1 MAFMI
6 ESNLYGSHCMFC
18 NKKIS
23 KIFKGNALLY
33 DNMFSFL
40 QEYTKENN
48 CRTTIHFLSRLWK
61 FIYTAFFEIRHAHYT
76 ETLHRNIR
84 NQKIYAINMC
94 RNKRILPSHIFLK
107 WSYKFVVHYF
117 SRLFA

>member
-61 FIYTAFFEIRHAHYT
+61 FIYTAFFEIRHAHYI
-76 ETLHRNIR
+76 LKPCI
-84 NQKIYAINMC
+84 AIFEIKKYMQLTCVVTKESC
-94 RNKRILPSHIFLK
+94 RHIF
-107 WSYKFVVHYF
+107 F
-117 SRLFA
+117 